1 MRLSQRA
8 THGIG
13 PVHGLAANLP
23 QFALLVA
30 VNALVGGMLGQE
42 RTVVPLLGEQVFHLG
57 AHSAALTFIMAFGI
71 SKAIANY
78 YAGTW
83 SDRVGRKPVLV
94 TGWLIAVPIP
104 FLLIWAPNW
113 GWVVFANVL
122 LGISQAFTWS
132 MTVVMKIDIVG
143 PDRRG
148 MAMGLNQ
155 AAGYTAVAATALAT
169 GYIAES
175 SGLRPEPFYLGI
187 AFAALGLGVSLFAV
201 KETHAHVHAE
211 AAAQSAGGAQWAG
224 GASSPGTHLSDRE
237 VFVQTSF
244 KEPALSAISQ
254 AGFAK
259 NLNDGMA
266 WGLFPLLFAAS
277 GLTVSQTGILVAAYP
292 ALWGV
297 GQLVTGGLS
306 DRWGRKHLIVVGMLT
321 QAVGLAGVAMAD
333 SFTPWLLAALV
344 LGAGSALAYPTLLAA
359 VGDVAQPTWRARA
372 LGVYRLWRDGGF
384 AAGAILSGVVADL
397 WGIRAAIWVV
407 AFLTAVSG
415 VIVLLRMYETRPRP
429 LVRP

>member
-1 MRLSQRA
+1 MRLSQRDA
-8 THGIG
+8 RSGD

-83 SDRVGRKPVLV
+83 SDRVGRKPILV
-94 TGWLIAVPIP
+94 TGWLVAVPIP
-104 FLLIWAPNW
+104 FLLIWAPAW

-175 SGLRPEPFYLGI
+175 AGLRPEPFFLGI
-187 AFAALGLGVSLFAV
+187 AFAALGLGFSLFAV

-211 AAAQSAGGAQWAG
+211 AAAQSVADGP
-224 GASSPGTHLSDRE
+224 SPGAHLSDRE
-237 VFVQTSF
+237 VFVRTSF

-266 WGLFPLLFAAS
+266 WGLFPLLFSAS
-277 GLTVSQTGILVAAYP
+277 GLSVSQIGILVAAYP
-292 ALWGV
+292 ALWGI

-306 DRWGRKHLIVVGMLT
+306 DHWGRKRLIVAGMLT
-321 QAVGLAGVAMAD
+321 QAAGLAGVALAG
-333 SFTPWLLAALV
+333 SFTPWLIAALV

-397 WGIRAAIWVV
+397 WGVRAAIWVV
-407 AFLTAVSG
+407 AALTAASG
-415 VIVLLRMYETRPRP
+415 LIVLIRMYETRPRATP
-429 LVRP
+429 

>member
-1 MRLSQRA
+1 MRLSQPAARE
-8 THGIG
+8 GG

-57 AHSAALTFIMAFGI
+57 AHSAALTFITAFGI

-83 SDRVGRKPVLV
+83 SDRIGRKPVLV
-94 TGWLIAVPIP
+94 TGWVIALPIP

-122 LGISQAFTWS
+122 LGLNQALTWS

-169 GYIAES
+169 GYIAENA
-175 SGLRPEPFYLGI
+175 GLRPEPFFLGI

-201 KETHAHVHAE
+201 RETHAHVHAE
-211 AAAQSAGGAQWAG
+211 AAARSDIGGPAE
-224 GASSPGTHLSDRE
+224 SSHLTDRE
-237 VFVQTSF
+237 VFVRTSF
-244 KEPALSAISQ
+244 TEPALSAISQ

-266 WGLFPLLFAAS
+266 WGLFPVLFAAS
-277 GLTVSQTGILVAAYP
+277 GLSVSQTGILVAAYP
-292 ALWGV
+292 ALWGI

-306 DRWGRKHLIVVGMLT
+306 DRLGRKHLIVAGMFT
-321 QAVGLAGVAMAD
+321 QAVGLAGVALSD
-333 SFTPWLLAALV
+333 SFTPWLVSALV

-384 AAGAILSGVVADL
+384 AAGAILSGVVADV
-397 WGIRAAIWVV
+397 WGVRAAIGVV
-407 AFLTAVSG
+407 AALTAVSG
-415 VIVLLRMYETRPRP
+415 LVVRVRMYETRRP
-429 LVRP
+429 

>member
-8 THGIG
+8 ARSSE

-23 QFALLVA
+23 QLALLVA

-42 RTVVPLLGEQVFHLG
+42 RTVVPLLGEQVFQLG
-57 AHSAALTFIMAFGI
+57 AHSAALTFILAFGI
-71 SKAIANY
+71 SKAITNY

-94 TGWLIAVPIP
+94 TGWLVAVPIP

-122 LGISQAFTWS
+122 LGVSQGLTWS

-155 AAGYTAVAATALAT
+155 AAGYTAVAGTALAT

-175 SGLRPEPFYLGI
+175 SGLRPEPFFLGI
-187 AFAALGLGVSLFAV
+187 AFAALGLGLSLLAV

-211 AAAQSAGGAQWAG
+211 AAARTEAEGPSAGSQL
-224 GASSPGTHLSDRE
+224 TDRE
-237 VFVQTSF
+237 VFLHTSF

-277 GLTVSQTGILVAAYP
+277 GLSVSQIGILVAAYP
-292 ALWGV
+292 ALWGL

-306 DRWGRKHLIVVGMLT
+306 DRWGRKQLIVVGMLT
-321 QAVGLAGVAMAD
+321 QAAGLAGVAVAD
-333 SFTPWLLAALV
+333 SFTPWLFAALV

-359 VGDVAQPTWRARA
+359 VGDVAHPTWRARA

-384 AAGAILSGVVADL
+384 AAGAVLSGVVADL
-397 WGIRAAIWVV
+397 WGLRPAIAVV
-407 AFLTAVSG
+407 AGITAVSG
-415 VIVLLRMYETRPRP
+415 LIVLVRMYETRPRVP
-429 LVRP
+429 A

>member
-1 MRLSQRA
+1 MRLSQHDARS
-8 THGIG
+8 GD

-83 SDRVGRKPVLV
+83 SDRVGRKPILV
-94 TGWLIAVPIP
+94 TGWLVAVPIP
-104 FLLIWAPNW
+104 FLLIWAPAW

-175 SGLRPEPFYLGI
+175 AGLRPEPFFLGI
-187 AFAALGLGVSLFAV
+187 AFAALGLGFSLFAV
-201 KETHAHVHAE
+201 KETHAHVRAE
-211 AAAQSAGGAQWAG
+211 AAAQSVADGP
-224 GASSPGTHLSDRE
+224 SPGAHLSDRE

-266 WGLFPLLFAAS
+266 WGLFPLLFSAS
-277 GLTVSQTGILVAAYP
+277 GLSVSQIGVLVAAYP
-292 ALWGV
+292 ALWGI

-306 DRWGRKHLIVVGMLT
+306 DRWGRKHLIVAGMLT
-321 QAVGLAGVAMAD
+321 QAVGLSGVAMAG
-333 SFTPWLLAALV
+333 SFTPWLISALV

-397 WGIRAAIWVV
+397 WGVRAAIWVV
-407 AFLTAVSG
+407 AALTAASG
-415 VIVLLRMYETRPRP
+415 LIVLIRMYETRPRATP
-429 LVRP
+429 

>member
-8 THGIG
+8 ARDSE

-57 AHSAALTFIMAFGI
+57 AHSAALTFILAFGI
-71 SKAIANY
+71 SKAITNY

-83 SDRVGRKPVLV
+83 SDRIGRKPVLV
-94 TGWLIAVPIP
+94 AGWFVAVPIP

-122 LGISQAFTWS
+122 LGVSQGLTWS

-155 AAGYTAVAATALAT
+155 AAGYTAVAGTALAT

-175 SGLRPEPFYLGI
+175 AGLRPEPFFLGI
-187 AFAALGLGVSLFAV
+187 VFAALGLGVSLFAV

-211 AAAQSAGGAQWAG
+211 AAAKTESEGPSAG
-224 GASSPGTHLSDRE
+224 SHLTDRE
-237 VFVQTSF
+237 VFLHTSF

-266 WGLFPLLFAAS
+266 WGLFPLLFAAA
-277 GLTVSQTGILVAAYP
+277 GLSVSQIGILVAAYP
-292 ALWGV
+292 ALWGL

-306 DRWGRKHLIVVGMLT
+306 DRWGRKHLIVIGMLT
-321 QAVGLAGVAMAD
+321 QAVGLAGVAIAN

-384 AAGAILSGVVADL
+384 AAGAVLSGVVADL
-397 WGIRAAIWVV
+397 WGLRPAIAVV
-407 AFLTAVSG
+407 AGITAVSG
-415 VIVLLRMYETRPRP
+415 LIVLVRMYETRTRVPA
-429 LVRP
+429 